1 MISIQDKE
9 ILITT
14 TITGVT
20 IAVVVVVIK
29 IFNQNQFDLT
39 WSHGYLDLNQD
50 KLTSWLHLSDSI
62 NA

>member
-14 TITGVT
+14 TTTAIV
-20 IAVVVVVIK
+20 IPVVVIK

-39 WSHGYLDLNQD
+39 WSHG
-50 KLTSWLHLSDSI
+50 
-62 NA
+62 

>member
-1 MISIQDKE
+1 MINIQDKE

-20 IAVVVVVIK
+20 IAVVVIK

-39 WSHGYLDLNQD
+39 WSPGQLDLNQD

>member
-1 MISIQDKE
+1 MINIQDKE

-20 IAVVVVVIK
+20 IAVVVIK

-39 WSHGYLDLNQD
+39 WSHG
-50 KLTSWLHLSDSI
+50 
-62 NA
+62 